1 MVEKCGF
8 KDKHWTTMEHKV
20 LKSFTTK
27 GTRACASTKSAAG
40 KNVFVYIPL
49 EHGIVRFA
57 LLKKHSKFNFL
68 LKLTF
73 NIYFWNYIVFIS
85 V

>member
-8 KDKHWTTMEHKV
+8 KDKHWTTMEYKV
-20 LKSFTTK
+20 LKSFTSK
-27 GTRACASTKSAAG
+27 GTRACTSTKSAAG

-57 LLKKHSKFNFL
+57 LLKNTQNLIF
-68 LKLTF
+68 
-73 NIYFWNYIVFIS
+73 Y
-85 V
+85 